1 LGGKIRGGLIPPLVI
16 SPQSINTFEFEEDNM
31 TQTRINKMLELTGAD
46 FITLE
51 RITDDRRTP
60 EEIRLATFLAINKK
74 IEKSPMQEIHP
85 EVESKSHEII
95 TDNRSKSTE

>member
-1 LGGKIRGGLIPPLVI
+1 
-16 SPQSINTFEFEEDNM
+16 M
-31 TQTRINKMLELTGAD
+31 TQIKIDKMLESTGGN
-46 FITLE
+46 FLTLE
-51 RITDDRRTP
+51 RITLDQRTP

-74 IEKSPMQEIHP
+74 FEKSPMQEIHP

>member
-1 LGGKIRGGLIPPLVI
+1 
-16 SPQSINTFEFEEDNM
+16 M
-31 TQTRINKMLELTGAD
+31 TNIKTNKMLGFRGAD

-51 RITDDRRTP
+51 RITLDQRTP

-74 IEKSPMQEIHP
+74 FENSPMQGIHP
-85 EVESKSHEII
+85 EVETKSHAII

>member
-1 LGGKIRGGLIPPLVI
+1 L
-16 SPQSINTFEFEEDNM
+16 NEFEKENIIM
-31 TQTRINKMLELTGAD
+31 TNIKINKMLGFTGAD

-51 RITDDRRTP
+51 RITLDQRTP

-74 IEKSPMQEIHP
+74 FEKSPMQEIHP

-95 TDNRSKSTE
+95 TDSRSKSTE